1 MSFRGSLKVL
11 VIVGFLFAVG
21 KGISY
26 AIVHF

>member
-11 VIVGFLFAVG
+11 VIVGFLFLVG
-21 KGISY
+21 RGISY